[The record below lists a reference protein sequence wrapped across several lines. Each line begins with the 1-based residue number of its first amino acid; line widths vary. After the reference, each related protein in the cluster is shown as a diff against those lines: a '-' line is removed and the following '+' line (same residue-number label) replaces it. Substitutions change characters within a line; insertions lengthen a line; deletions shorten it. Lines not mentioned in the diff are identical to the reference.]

1 MLHLLPSYH
10 NNIVRLVQITLRKQC
25 LLQLLFLYCSD
36 LLGLMMDCNY
46 HLEPIDF
53 LVKRILSTLYLSV
66 VSQKILLNF
75 HCLIL
80 SKWLINTFYGVFK
93 QIYLSALCTQYF
105 QFEVWFCCENNA
117 RHGIW
122 QMCKQIFLCGTKVF
136 QFFW

>member
-25 LLQLLFLYCSD
+25 LLQLLFLHCSD
-36 LLGLMMDCNY
+36 LLGLMMDCYY
-46 HLEPIDF
+46 HLETIDF

-80 SKWLINTFYGVFK
+80 VEMIDQHILRSI
-93 QIYLSALCTQYF
+93 
-105 QFEVWFCCENNA
+105 
-117 RHGIW
+117 
-122 QMCKQIFLCGTKVF
+122 
-136 QFFW
+136 